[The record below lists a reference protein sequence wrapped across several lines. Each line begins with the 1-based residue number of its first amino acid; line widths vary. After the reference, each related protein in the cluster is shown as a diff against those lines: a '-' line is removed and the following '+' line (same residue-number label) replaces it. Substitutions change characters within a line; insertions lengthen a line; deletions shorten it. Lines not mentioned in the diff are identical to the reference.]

1 MHQKRI
7 FLYWHILGRDK
18 QKCTDMFRLNLKIV
32 LRNLW
37 KNKGYTLINVFGL
50 SVGMASCIL
59 IFMFIRYQL
68 NFDKGYKNDD
78 RIYRFVTD
86 WTYNSYQDYSQG
98 VPVPLPAAVRNEF
111 TGVDKVAGIVRAGG
125 LILIKDTNG
134 ANRIKTYQNVYFTE
148 PGFFDIF
155 KISWLSGNPEKD
167 LSGPGTV
174 ALSESTAKKFFGG
187 TQQAMGKSMQ
197 YGGKMAL
204 KVIGVFKD
212 QPLQSSFPLEVVI
225 SFQSYA
231 HKDNKEWDA
240 VSSSMQCYV
249 LFSEGLKPEDFK
261 GQLDRFNDKYY
272 RQQHLPGNQRNAFQA
287 LKDIHFNT
295 RYGNF
300 AEFSMTKKEIYVLG
314 LIGLFLILT
323 ACINFINLATAQAI
337 NRSKEVG
344 VRKVMGSK
352 RQQLIGYFLTETMA
366 ITICSL
372 LFAGMMAELALPY
385 LQNLLGI
392 RLGEDLFTAPAALLF
407 MVLLALFVGFM
418 AGFYPAL
425 VMSGF
430 SPALAIKNKVVVN
443 KSGLSLRKVLVVF
456 QFSMTII
463 LLICTLV
470 VMKQMDYVRKR
481 PLGFNSDAVVM
492 VNVPSGGGYEGK
504 HASFKERL
512 SRIAGVNGLSF
523 CSTPP
528 LSGDMNTTAFKLNG
542 LENKDFEVRISR
554 VDENYFKL
562 FDLKIITGKVF
573 AKNDSLNGYVVNE
586 TFLKKIYIDDP
597 QKALGKIVEQNGHA
611 APIVGVV
618 KDFNDLS
625 LQENISPMILCNGK
639 DFYYTIAVK
648 LDSKQILPAMKEIE
662 TLWNNTFPD
671 DVYYS
676 WFVNDGFARYYKS
689 ERLMGTM
696 FRLSATLV
704 ICISFIG
711 LFGLISFV
719 ATQRTREVAIRKVL
733 GASTY
738 QVMRLLN
745 SAFLLMVF
753 MANLLAWPL
762 AYIFVSRWLSG
773 FAYHIELSVW
783 PFVFA
788 MLLSML
794 ITLITVSIRSYRAA
808 IANTVDALKYE

>member
-1 MHQKRI
+1 
-7 FLYWHILGRDK
+7 
-18 QKCTDMFRLNLKIV
+18 MFRLNLKIV

-68 NFDKGYKNDD
+68 NFDQGYKNDD
-78 RIYRFVTD
+78 RIYRLVTD
-86 WTYNSYQDYSQG
+86 WTYNSYQDYNQG
-98 VPVPLPAAVRNEF
+98 VPIPLPAALRNEF
-111 TGVDKVAGIVRAGG
+111 TGLDKVAGITKAGG
-125 LILIKDTNG
+125 LILVKNAKG
-134 ANRIKTYQNVYFTE
+134 ENRIKTYQNVYFTE
-148 PGFFDIF
+148 PDFFDIF
-155 KISWLSGNPEKD
+155 KISWLSGNPAKD
-167 LSGPGTV
+167 LLGPGTV
-174 ALSESTAKKFFGG
+174 ALSESTAKKFFGSAA
-187 TQQAMGKSMQ
+187 QAMGKSIQ
-197 YGGKMAL
+197 YGNKMGL

-225 SFQSYA
+225 SAKSYEQ
-231 HKDNKEWDA
+231 KNNMEWDA
-240 VSSSMQCYV
+240 VFSGMQCYV
-249 LFSEGLKPEDFK
+249 LFQKGLKPEDFK

-272 RQQHLPGNQRNAFQA
+272 RQQHIAGNQRNAFQS

-300 AEFSMTKKEIYVLG
+300 ADVTITKKEIYGLG

-323 ACINFINLATAQAI
+323 ACINFVNLATAQAL
-337 NRSKEVG
+337 NCSKEVG

-366 ITICSL
+366 ITLLSL
-372 LFAGMMAELALPY
+372 LFACVMAELALPY
-385 LQNLLGI
+385 LKNLLEI
-392 RLGEDLFTAPAALLF
+392 RLGWA
-407 MVLLALFVGFM
+407 
-418 AGFYPAL
+418 
-425 VMSGF
+425 
-430 SPALAIKNKVVVN
+430 PALAIKNKVNVN
-443 KSGLSLRKVLVVF
+443 KSGFSLRKVLVVL
-456 QFSMTII
+456 QFSITII

-470 VMKQMDYVRKR
+470 IIRQMDYVRKR

-492 VNVPSGGGYEGK
+492 VNIPSTPEDVLK
-504 HASFKERL
+504 HHNFKDRL
-512 SRIAGVNGLSF
+512 SRIPGVKMLSF
-523 CSTPP
+523 CTTPP
-528 LSGDMNTTAFKLNG
+528 LSGNMNTTAFKLNG
-542 LENKDFEVRISR
+542 LENKDFEVRTSR

-562 FDLKIITGKVF
+562 FDLKITTGKVF
-573 AKNDSLNGYVVNE
+573 PKSDSLSGYVVNE
-586 TFLKKIYIDDP
+586 TFLKKVYIDDP
-597 QKALGKIVEQNGHA
+597 QQALGKVIDQNGYA

-618 KDFNDLS
+618 KDFNDKS
-625 LQENISPMILCNGK
+625 LQENISPMVFFSNK
-639 DFYYTIAVK
+639 NAYYTVAVK
-648 LDSKQILPAMKEIE
+648 LDSKQMLSAMKDIE
-662 TLWNNTFPD
+662 VLWNSSFPD

-676 WFVNDGFARYYKS
+676 WFVKDSFARYYKG
-689 ERLMGTM
+689 ERLMGTL
-696 FRLSATLV
+696 FKLSAALV
-704 ICISFIG
+704 IFISFIG

-719 ATQRTREVAIRKVL
+719 ATQRTKEVAIRKVL

-738 QVMRLLN
+738 QVMHLLN
-745 SAFLLMVF
+745 SSFLLMVF

-773 FAYHIELSVW
+773 FAYHIELSIW